1 MRRLVP
7 HLPRRKQRWQPA
19 SRRPRYVVDIEL
31 DDGAQL
37 VDRLRQQGLAPDE
50 VIFKY
55 LWPRYAPPPDS
66 GIQSLLKSENL
77 AWQFERLV
85 AMHRIVPS
93 GIPQPVGLVKN
104 ESGELIGYVLE
115 RIEGVTLQEL
125 VDVGAVIEA
134 RRQLAA
140 VERTVAKLHAK
151 SIAHGD
157 LNAYNV
163 IASDDGRTVLIDPV
177 ASPGPGTM
185 LQDELL
191 LDQLRALVPDQPS

>member
-7 HLPRRKQRWQPA
+7 HLPRRKKRRQFAP
-19 SRRPRYVVDIEL
+19 RRPRYVVDIEL

-50 VIFKY
+50 VVFKY
-55 LWPRYAPPPDS
+55 LWPRYAPPPAS

-85 AMHRIVPS
+85 AMHRVVPS
-93 GIPQPVGLVKN
+93 AIPLPVGLVRN
-104 ESGELIGYVLE
+104 ASGGLVGYVLE

-125 VDVGAVIEA
+125 LDVGAFVEA

-140 VERTVAKLHAK
+140 IERTIAKLHAK

-157 LNAYNV
+157 LNTYNV
-163 IASDDGRTVLIDPV
+163 IASDDGRTILIDPV
-177 ASPGPGTM
+177 ASPGSGTM

-191 LDQLRALVPDQPS
+191 LRRLRELIPG

>member
-7 HLPRRKQRWQPA
+7 HLPRRTKRRHWVPA
-19 SRRPRYVVDIEL
+19 RPRYVVDIEL

-37 VDRLRQQGLAPDE
+37 AECLRKQGLAPDE

-55 LWPRYAPPPDS
+55 LWPRYAPPLES

-77 AWQFERLV
+77 ALQFERLV
-85 AMHRIVPS
+85 AMHRLVPS
-93 GIPQPVGLVKN
+93 AIPLPVGLVRN
-104 ESGELIGYVLE
+104 ADGELVGYVLE
-115 RIEGVTLQEL
+115 RIEGVTLREL
-125 VDVGAVIEA
+125 LDVGAFVEA

-140 VERTVAKLHAK
+140 VERTVGKLHAK
-151 SIAHGD
+151 GIAHGD

-163 IASDDGRTVLIDPV
+163 IASDDGRTILIDPV
-177 ASPGPGTM
+177 ASPGSGTM

-191 LDQLRALVPDQPS
+191 LRQLRELIPG